1 MDRKIAPLFFLYLIL
16 ITYLSSIPNL
26 QLQQVFNYQDLVLHF
41 IEYSILAFLTYL
53 SFPKEEIPSMLLFIT
68 VFAFLDEFHQY
79 FVPGRT
85 FSFLDFL
92 ADFIGAFCGLIA
104 IIKYKENLSGE
115 RS

>member
-41 IEYSILAFLTYL
+41 FEYSILAFLTYL
-53 SFPKEEIPSMLLFIT
+53 SFPEEEIPSMLLFII
-68 VFAFLDEFHQY
+68 VFAFLDELHQY
-79 FVPGRT
+79 FVPGRV

-92 ADFIGAFCGLIA
+92 ADFIGAFYTLIA